1 MATISTLLLPEHGST
16 KRGRAPYMVQKTIDL
31 TAQAISCTGG
41 DVVQCLTIPAN
52 TRVLHAGVCVVESAT
67 MNTGTNATAVGLASP
82 NPLVKAGMR
91 VTGGTLPA
99 AGVLIASVTNI
110 SNYVL
115 ATAQSIAADSTL
127 TYSYDSESKIKVHTI
142 NNEVIEFA
150 NPIQGSILPV
160 SVVQVY
166 STDTGGGISNLV
178 ALS

>member
-1 MATISTLLLPEHGST
+1 VTTTSDNT
-16 KRGRAPYMVQKTIDL
+16 
-31 TAQAISCTGG
+31 
-41 DVVQCLTIPAN
+41 VV
-52 TRVLHAGVCVVESAT
+52 
-67 MNTGTNATAVGLASP
+67 TNATAVGLASP

-142 NNEVIEFA
+142 NNEVIEFV

>member
-1 MATISTLLLPEHGST
+1 MIRNYYTDSYKSAIPVTPSDTLLIDGRAKATTPQGAWVQYNLYIGNSPSTLPVTTTSDNT
-16 KRGRAPYMVQKTIDL
+16 
-31 TAQAISCTGG
+31 
-41 DVVQCLTIPAN
+41 VV
-52 TRVLHAGVCVVESAT
+52 S
-67 MNTGTNATAVGLASP
+67 NATAVGLASP

-99 AGVLIASVTNI
+99 AGVLIASVTNV

-127 TYSYDSESKIKVHTI
+127 TYSYDSESKVKVHTI
-142 NNEVIEFA
+142 NNEVIEFV

-160 SVVQVY
+160 SIVQVY
-166 STDTGGGISNLV
+166 ATDTAGGISDLV